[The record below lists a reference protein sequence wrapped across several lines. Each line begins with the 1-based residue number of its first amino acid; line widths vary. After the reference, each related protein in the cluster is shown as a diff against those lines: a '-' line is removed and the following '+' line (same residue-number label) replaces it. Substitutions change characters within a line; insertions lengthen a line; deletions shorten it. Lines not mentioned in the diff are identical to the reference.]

1 MPAIKLRPNG
11 EVEMSELIEYT
22 DINIDGDRIVMTEKE
37 CPTGI
42 KFLIG
47 NRFFFFVQTFDSSAA
62 FDFFR
67 NYVPMLSQDEL
78 KKGWESY
85 LKAKTQRCDNVLNAF
100 WNYFDGK
107 TIKILDRKGGCFKW
121 VAA

>member
-1 MPAIKLRPNG
+1 MTK
-11 EVEMSELIEYT
+11 LIEYA
-22 DINIDGDRIVMTEKE
+22 DFNIDGDQIVMTEKE

-47 NRFFFFVQTFDSSAA
+47 NRFFFFVQTFDVEMA

-67 NYVPMLSQDEL
+67 NYCPLLSQDEL
-78 KKGWESY
+78 KKGWDAY
-85 LKAKTQRCDNVLNAF
+85 KKARKQKCDDVRNAF

-107 TIKILDRKGGCFKW
+107 TIKMLDRKGGCFQW
-121 VAA
+121 VSA